1 MDKRRARTDSSVM
14 KLLLLNLEFR
24 SFDLSVSF
32 FFLWAMH
39 TVYLGFQYK
48 VRAESV
54 CKIGINKKRVR
65 IGPH

>member
-1 MDKRRARTDSSVM
+1 MMCKKGMDERRARTDSSVM

-39 TVYLGFQYK
+39 TVYLGFQNK

-54 CKIGINKKRVR
+54 CVKLA
-65 IGPH
+65 